1 MTHHETAERRL
12 NFEALRRAIEL
23 RDQETLLGF
32 YAQDA
37 QVRVVSADAPR
48 SPPFEFWGRAQI
60 AGYLRA
66 VSDRETTRRVGKG
79 TSSKERIAFCETC
92 EYPDGTRVVV
102 RTTLELSSEGE
113 IVKQEDVVFREARAE
128 AGKGVGR

>member
-1 MTHHETAERRL
+1 MTHHETAERRP

-32 YAQDA
+32 YAEDA
-37 QVRVVSADAPR
+37 RVRVVSADAPH
-48 SPPFEFWGRAQI
+48 SPSFEFWGRSQI

-66 VSDRETTRRVGKG
+66 VSDWVTTRRVGKG

-92 EYPDGTRVVV
+92 EYPDGTWVMV
-102 RTTLELSSEGE
+102 RTTLEINSKGE
-113 IVKQEDVVFREARAE
+113 IVEQEDVVVRERE
-128 AGKGVGR
+128 KEPGKGVGG